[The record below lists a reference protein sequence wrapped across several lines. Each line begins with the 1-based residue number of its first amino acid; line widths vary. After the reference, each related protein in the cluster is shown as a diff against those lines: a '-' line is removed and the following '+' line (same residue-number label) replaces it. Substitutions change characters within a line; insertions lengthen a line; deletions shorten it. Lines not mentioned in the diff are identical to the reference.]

1 MIVRR
6 SRRAKETIGFLM
18 SISIMAS
25 CGAPPPDDPSLS
37 KPLVTDVAHTI
48 AKRQSIGNC
57 WLYAAATWLESLALS
72 SSQRTLNVSESYWTW
87 WHFYN
92 QLVNNPSIS
101 RLETGGSWTIARAII
116 LQHGVVMEGDFIPGE
131 RNQEM
136 SLRQKR
142 AQERIDRELSTGTLS
157 SPSQRTPEN
166 VRKVLDLAFGTDMA
180 RAEAQAY
187 RPEDINLAQTPD
199 GQALSLKDLL
209 SSRSDYAWRE
219 LSFPRIFGEN
229 AIPGRRTELAR
240 KALWKRVMRALNDRQ
255 PVVVSLMIDFNGLD
269 TGDGTFKGDRL
280 ISAGSGEQG
289 GHLTVLEDYTV
300 TDVPGVGRIGRGDVS
315 AELKEKALE
324 GQIET
329 LIVKNSWGVNRPD
342 RGIREG
348 ITAFD
353 QKYLEGQY
361 PWLENPDSPGS
372 QALWYTTLSSFI
384 LPPGY

>member
-6 SRRAKETIGFLM
+6 SRRVRESIGLLL

-25 CGAPPPDDPSLS
+25 CGAPPSDDPSLS
-37 KPLVTDVAHTI
+37 KPLVTDVTHTI

-57 WLYAAATWLESLALS
+57 WLYAAATWLESMALS
-72 SSQRTLNVSESYWTW
+72 YSQRTLNVSESYWTW

-92 QLVNNPSIS
+92 QVVNNPSIS
-101 RLETGGSWTIARAII
+101 RLETGGSWNVARAII
-116 LQHGVVMEGDFIPGE
+116 LQHGVVQEGDFIPGE

-142 AQERIDRELSTGTLS
+142 AQELMDRELSTGSLS

-187 RPEDINLAQTPD
+187 RPEAINLAQAPD
-199 GQALSLKDLL
+199 GQPLSLRDLL
-209 SSRSDYAWRE
+209 SSRSEFAWRE
-219 LSFPRIFGEN
+219 IPFPRIFGEN
-229 AIPGRRTELAR
+229 AIPGPRTELAR

-269 TGDGTFKGDRL
+269 TSDGQFKGDRL
-280 ISAGSGEQG
+280 MSAGSGDQG

-300 TDVPGVGRIGRGDVS
+300 TDVSGIGRIGRGDVS

-329 LIVKNSWGVNRPD
+329 LIVKNSWGC
-342 RGIREG
+342 
-348 ITAFD
+348 
-353 QKYLEGQY
+353 K
-361 PWLENPDSPGS
+361 S
-372 QALWYTTLSSFI
+372 TLSWNSRRHDRFRSEV
-384 LPPGY
+384 LGRSVPLA